1 MDFREEKETTDLY
14 LEELASWGMMLEE
27 YRELSVKNCLL
38 LNINQ
43 HPSEPKS
50 EPREWD
56 DALKNK
62 LWTWMVLPGG
72 F

>member
-38 LNINQ
+38 LNIN
-43 HPSEPKS
+43 SMWEFS
-50 EPREWD
+50 CLFFLFPRD
-56 DALKNK
+56 YID
-62 LWTWMVLPGG
+62 
-72 F
+72 